1 MKAVVLTADRPNL
14 EVVDLPDPQPGAGE
28 VVLRVTG
35 CGVCGSDL
43 HVAST
48 MGAPGTVLGHEIA
61 GVVEEVANDVDYV
74 NVGDVVAVRPFI
86 GCGSCPHCLVGRQ
99 DHCASFEFI
108 GVQRPGGFA
117 EHVVARASE
126 LFALPLTVRAE
137 DHALIEP
144 FAVARRALRRAAL
157 VNGESVI
164 VLGGGPIGLAITH
177 WARALGAGHITVSDP
192 LEQRRDL
199 ACALGADAAVGPD
212 EISALSGDGAPL
224 VIECSGKPNVLN
236 QAMQLAAIDGRVAV
250 VGICL
255 ANDTIF
261 PWWGLQKELDVRFS
275 LYYGREDF
283 TDTIDAF
290 ASGALSPD
298 GLVTET
304 VTLDAL
310 PERFARLAASGDAG
324 KIIVT
329 P

>member
-1 MKAVVLTADRPNL
+1 MKAVALTADRPNL
-14 EVVDLPDPQPGAGE
+14 EVVELPDPNPGAGE

-35 CGVCGSDL
+35 CGICGSDL
-43 HVAST
+43 HVASS
-48 MGAPGTVLGHEIA
+48 MGSPGTVLGHEIA
-61 GVVEEVANDVDYV
+61 GVVEELGRDVDYV
-74 NVGDVVAVRPFI
+74 RVGDVVAVRPFV
-86 GCGSCPHCLVGRQ
+86 GCGACNYCLAGRQ
-99 DHCASFEFI
+99 DHCGTFELI

-117 EHVVARASE
+117 EHAVVRASE
-126 LFALPLTVRAE
+126 LFALPASVRPE

-157 VNGESVI
+157 MPGESVV
-164 VLGGGPIGLAITH
+164 VLGGGPIGLAVTH

-192 LEQRRDL
+192 LKQRREL
-199 ACALGADAAVGPD
+199 ARALGADSAVSPD
-212 EISALSGDGAPL
+212 DVNAGDGAPL

-261 PWWGLQKELDVRFS
+261 PWWGLHKELDVRFS
-275 LYYGREDF
+275 LYYGRDDF

-304 VTLDAL
+304 VNLDAL
-310 PERFARLAASGDAG
+310 PDRFARLAAQGDAG

>member
-1 MKAVVLTADRPNL
+1 MKAAALTADRPNL
-14 EVVDLPDPQPGAGE
+14 EVVQLDDPRPAAGE
-28 VVLRVTG
+28 ALIRVVG

-43 HVAST
+43 HVASS

-61 GVVEEVANDVDYV
+61 GVVEELGAGVQAI
-74 NVGDVVAVRPFI
+74 NVGAAVAVRPFV
-86 GCGSCPHCLVGRQ
+86 GCGQCAFCAAGRQ
-99 DHCASFEFI
+99 DHCKSFEFI

-117 EHVVARASE
+117 EYTTASAAE
-126 LFALPLTVRAE
+126 LFELPASVRAE
-137 DHALIEP
+137 DHALVEP

-157 VNGESVI
+157 VPGESMI

-177 WARALGAGHITVSDP
+177 WARALGAGRITVSDP
-192 LEQRRDL
+192 LAQRRDL
-199 ACALGADAAVGPD
+199 AVALGADAAVTPD
-212 EISALSGDGAPL
+212 EIRDAAGDGAPL
-224 VIECSGKPNVLN
+224 VVECSGKPRVLD

-290 ASGALSPD
+290 ASGALAPD

-304 VTLDAL
+304 VGLDAL
-310 PERFARLAASGDAG
+310 PERFARLAAQGDAG
-324 KIIVT
+324 KIVVT